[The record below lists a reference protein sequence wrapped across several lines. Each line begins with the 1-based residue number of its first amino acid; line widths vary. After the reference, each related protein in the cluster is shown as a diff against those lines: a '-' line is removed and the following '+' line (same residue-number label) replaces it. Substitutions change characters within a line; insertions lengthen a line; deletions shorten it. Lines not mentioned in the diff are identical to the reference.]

1 MKNRKVR
8 NFAEFA
14 LWTKT
19 RMLERGHHARENWP
33 QDGNTPGRISEA
45 ITGKPSGKKFIIPL
59 IQELGGN
66 MDDFKDFLNS
76 V

>member
-19 RMLERGHHARENWP
+19 RMLERGISQRELAAGMGTH
-33 QDGNTPGRISEA
+33 QG
-45 ITGKPSGKKFIIPL
+45 
-59 IQELGGN
+59 
-66 MDDFKDFLNS
+66 
-76 V
+76 